1 MAAPGP
7 AAMVTAVLKDRTSTI
22 TSALSGP
29 PVACAPGCPHS
40 NRTPAPGPPG
50 RLTASAGSAHAEVGQ
65 LEGRVV
71 VQAAGGDALAG
82 APFH

>member
-1 MAAPGP
+1 
-7 AAMVTAVLKDRTSTI
+7 
-22 TSALSGP
+22 
-29 PVACAPGCPHS
+29 VACAPGCPHS